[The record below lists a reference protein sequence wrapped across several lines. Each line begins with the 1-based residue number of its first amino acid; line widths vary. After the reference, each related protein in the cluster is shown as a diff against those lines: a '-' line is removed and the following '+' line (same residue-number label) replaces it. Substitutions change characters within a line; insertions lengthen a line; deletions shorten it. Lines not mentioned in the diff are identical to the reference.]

1 MPAPPD
7 DQRPPLVVAI
17 QWVSQ
22 ITTVSLEMVLPAALG
37 YWLDGTFGTEPWLTI
52 VGAVLGFGIGLRHL
66 LELTAP
72 SDKTSKHKT
81 GTADDENDPN
91 GR

>member
-7 DQRPPLVVAI
+7 DQRPPLAAAL

-22 ITTVSLEMVLPAALG
+22 ITTVSLEMVLPIGLG

-52 VGAVLGFGIGLRHL
+52 IGAVLGFGIGLRHL

-72 SDKTSKHKT
+72 SEKTGKHKSDK
-81 GTADDENDPN
+81 ADDEDGSK